1 MTPAP
6 VIFLRME
13 LMDLLQGESIESV
26 ALMATDLL
34 CDRCPSRPPRAAARE
49 GLCQCRA
56 TVTNLVK
63 KVRAGAS
70 EEDAVHARGEL
81 EANPHGELKGR
92 EDV

>member
-1 MTPAP
+1 MASAL

-26 ALMATDLL
+26 ALMATDLI
-34 CDRCPSRPPRAAARE
+34 CDRCRSRPPRAAARE

-63 KVRAGAS
+63 KIRAGAS
-70 EEDAVHARGEL
+70 EEDVTLVGEL